1 MKRNRIII
9 GSVAI
14 GIGLFLLLSI
24 PNFFFTSHQNE
35 TKLLYDYNQK
45 VSVKATK
52 EETPQK
58 PLVQKVSNEANGGAI
73 GKITIQSL
81 SLEVPIVEGTDS
93 TSLTKGAGHLSTS
106 VQPGEKGT
114 SILAAHNITFFHTIG
129 HLKVNDSIQVETQ
142 TGTHNFRVY
151 DTKIVHIG
159 DPVYQTETP
168 SLILE
173 TCYPFDSLQRTPE
186 RYLVYASIQ
195 S

>member
-35 TKLLYDYNQK
+35 TKLLHDYNQK

-58 PLVQKVSNEANGGAI
+58 PLVQKVSNEAKAAI

-114 SILAAHNITFFHTIG
+114 RILAAHNMA
-129 HLKVNDSIQVETQ
+129 
-142 TGTHNFRVY
+142 
-151 DTKIVHIG
+151 
-159 DPVYQTETP
+159 
-168 SLILE
+168 
-173 TCYPFDSLQRTPE
+173 
-186 RYLVYASIQ
+186 LVQ
-195 S
+195 